1 MRKLSLWAKL
11 NPHFA
16 RIIIVVSHI
25 LLIWIAGKFA
35 MQFTAAGVQLSVWWT
50 YFFII
55 LFIIVGLSYPSKGKY
70 KNQEWKYI
78 KQKSCDLIA
87 GICGFCLV
95 FCFINQLNNGSFNQP
110 AGAYVG
116 VHHPAY
122 KNPAAEKLLQD
133 FKNGEK
139 EFFTRKEK
147 RIIKEEFSYQVK
159 EYVKDKLTGKKD
171 EAGDALLIILS
182 CIAAIGLLLLVAS
195 LACSLSCSGSDA
207 AAAIVGILGVVG
219 VIWGLVAVIKGINRK
234 HRKPS
239 GNSPDSKQQTHAG

>member
-1 MRKLSLWAKL
+1 MRKLSLWARL

-25 LLIWIAGKFA
+25 LLIWIAAKLA
-35 MQFTAAGVQLSVWWT
+35 MQFTAAGVQLSVWWI
-50 YFFII
+50 YFFIV
-55 LFIIVGLSYPSKGKY
+55 LFIIVGLSYPLKGKY
-70 KNQEWKYI
+70 KNKEWKYV
-78 KQKSCDLIA
+78 KQKSYDLIA

-95 FCFINQLNNGSFNQP
+95 FCFINQLSGGSLSQP
-110 AGAYVG
+110 ADAYVRI
-116 VHHPAY
+116 HHPEY
-122 KNPAAEKLLQD
+122 KNPAAEKILLD

-147 RIIKEEFSYQVK
+147 RIIKEEFRYQLK

-182 CIAAIGLLLLVAS
+182 CIAAVGLLLLVAS

-219 VIWGLVAVIKGINRK
+219 VICGLIAVIKSIKRK

-239 GNSPDSKQQTHAG
+239 GSAPDSKQQMHAG